1 MSHEMVCY
9 ELRRR
14 GERLRRHVDV
24 AEAQTVLGYIYIYIY
39 SIERDVCLSKYL
51 SIFL

>member
-1 MSHEMVCY
+1 MRWFATSCGAVASDCAATSTSP
-9 ELRRR
+9 RRR
-14 GERLRRHVDV
+14 LSLD
-24 AEAQTVLGYIYIYIY
+24 TYIYIYIY